1 MPSDD
6 SDPSPSLA
14 ECSFLAEECEWE
26 WAGCEWD
33 GDRPRA
39 TTTRPG
45 LIGAREQNHRY
56 IPDLRVISTQTKLHA
71 TLANNLENLLIAYTL
86 LHYTAIRYPL
96 SATYP
101 LSIVP

>member
-1 MPSDD
+1 MQ
-6 SDPSPSLA
+6 L
-14 ECSFLAEECEWE
+14 LAEECEWE

-71 TLANNLENLLIAYTL
+71 TLANNLENLLIACTL